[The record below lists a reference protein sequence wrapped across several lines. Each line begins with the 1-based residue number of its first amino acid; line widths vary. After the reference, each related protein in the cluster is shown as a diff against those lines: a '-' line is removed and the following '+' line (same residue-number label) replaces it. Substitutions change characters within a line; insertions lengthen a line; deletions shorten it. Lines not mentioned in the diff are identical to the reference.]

1 MSLSCVSFVVV
12 VRVSSCELVLGK
24 RRRMWVF
31 STVGL
36 VGMVS
41 AWELEVV
48 LVCLS
53 LCVQF

>member
-53 LCVQF
+53 LCVQL